1 MSISFKDF
9 NGKYLNDSGCFDE
22 PDIEPIGMAVQLANQ
37 WISDNKVKVIN
48 VETVMI
54 NFNRKS
60 VDSLQLEGMH
70 TKYRNTQIVRV
81 WHLD

>member
-9 NGKYLNDSGCFDE
+9 HGRFLKDSGCIDE
-22 PDIEPIGMAVQLANQ
+22 PDLEPISQAVEMANQ
-37 WISDNKVKVIN
+37 WIADNMVKVIN

-54 NFNRKS
+54 NYNRKS
-60 VDSLQLEGMH
+60 VDSLQLEGMQ

-81 WHLD
+81 WHLN

>member
-1 MSISFKDF
+1 MTISFKDF
-9 NGKYLNDSGCFDE
+9 HGKFLKESGCIDE
-22 PDIEPIGMAVQLANQ
+22 PDLEPIGRAVELANQ
-37 WISDNKVKVIN
+37 WIVENMVKVIN

-60 VDSLQLEGMH
+60 VDTLQLEGMQ